1 MAGSTWRLGT
11 WRMQNFKSVEN
22 AEVSLSPLTILL
34 GPNSAG
40 KSSLIQSILLFVQAQ
55 SSYERSDFLSL
66 NGPLVRLGTYA
77 EVRRKGG
84 TGDIRLGGTLV
95 QYPRMRLGRGGPE
108 IAELKRI
115 LAVDRTS
122 ITWET
127 RLGSGP
133 RETPGRMRVRRASLS
148 AEIRYRH
155 LLGVSHRQPRDLDA
169 SIAMTWKA
177 RPDSVVGIPIL
188 GREFVGYGS
197 PLAARDEAERLG
209 EYTGVVRVEQV
220 GTPETRVPVGGGMPI
235 AGLPNVAYGRG
246 ALADAFMRWIELE
259 RYAPGSAASVGTGAA
274 RSNLAAAAEAAIRSF
289 EDWRPTFQEALRV
302 AEEDGSADAYRQS
315 YEVHRQQRAL
325 EEIASGVASS
335 DLPEFAKMFL
345 AAVTTSGID
354 LDVFFD
360 VFSGGPLSWARDHVT
375 QYLVTGVQYLGPVRT
390 APRTVSLDAQY
401 SRGVGVE
408 GEITAAV
415 LHGHRKATVQFVGP
429 TSPELR
435 TATLGEAVDE
445 WMQAL
450 GLVDSVTTKDLGR
463 YGIEVTVRSKGVDA
477 DLNLRNVGVGVSQVL
492 PLVVLCLRSR
502 PGSLILL
509 EQPELHL
516 HPAAQQRIADFLLAM
531 SRSGRQLIVETH
543 SDHMVTRLRRRIVE
557 DDTDRLQNQVGFVY
571 VTRSEDTGET
581 EYQEVAANEYGGFAD
596 WPHGFFEQGQE
607 EAAALIRAAVSKKAA
622 RDTSAPKD

>member
-1 MAGSTWRLGT
+1 
-11 WRMQNFKSVEN
+11 MQNFKSVEN

-55 SSYERSDFLSL
+55 SSYERSDLLSL
-66 NGPLVRLGTYA
+66 NGSLVRLGTYD

-84 TGDIRLGGTLV
+84 TDIALGGTLV
-95 QYPRMRLGRGGPE
+95 QTPRMLLGRGGRE
-108 IAELKRI
+108 IAARKRI
-115 LAVDRTS
+115 PDGDRSSS

-127 RLGSGP
+127 LLGSGP
-133 RETPGRMRVRRASLS
+133 RETPGQMRVRGVSLS
-148 AEIRYRH
+148 AEIRYPQAHLRH
-155 LLGVSHRQPRDLDA
+155 QQFRDLDA

-177 RPDSVVGIPIL
+177 TPDSVVGIPVL
-188 GREFVGYGS
+188 SREFVGYDYES
-197 PLAARDEAERLG
+197 QLAARDEAERLG
-209 EYTGVVRVEQV
+209 ECTGEVRVEQT
-220 GTPETRVPVGGGMPI
+220 GTPATCVPVGGGMPI

-246 ALADAFMRWIELE
+246 TLADAFMRGIELE
-259 RYAPGSAASVGTGAA
+259 RYAPGRAGPVGTGAEG
-274 RSNLAAAAEAAIRSF
+274 SDPAAAAEAAIRSF
-289 EDWRPTFQEALRV
+289 VDWWPRFQEALGV
-302 AEEDGSADAYRQS
+302 AEEDGPANPFGLRYEARQ
-315 YEVHRQQRAL
+315 QQRAL
-325 EEIASGVASS
+325 EEIASSVASP
-335 DLPEFAKMFL
+335 DLPDFAKRFL
-345 AAVTTSGID
+345 AALATRGIDLD

-360 VFSGGPLSWARDHVT
+360 VFSRGPLSRARDVVT
-375 QYLVTGVQYLGPVRT
+375 RYLVTGVEHLGPIRT
-390 APRTVSLDAQY
+390 VPRTVSSDAQY

-415 LHGHRKATVQFVGP
+415 LHGYRKATVQFVGP

-492 PLVVLCLRSR
+492 PLVVLCLRNP
-502 PGSLILL
+502 PGSLILV

-516 HPAAQQRIADFLLAM
+516 HPAAQQRLADFLLAM

-557 DDTDRLQNQVGFVY
+557 DNTDELQKQVGFVY

-607 EAAALIRAAVSKKAA
+607 EAVALIRAAVSKKAA
-622 RDTSAPKD
+622 RDASASKD

>member
-1 MAGSTWRLGT
+1 
-11 WRMQNFKSVEN
+11 MQNFKSVEN

-55 SSYERSDFLSL
+55 SSYERSDLLSL
-66 NGPLVRLGTYA
+66 NGSLVRLGTYA

-84 TGDIRLGGTLV
+84 TGDITLGGTLV
-95 QYPRMRLGRGGPE
+95 QTPRMLLGRGGRE
-108 IAELKRI
+108 IAARKRI
-115 LAVDRTS
+115 PDGDRSSS

-148 AEIRYRH
+148 TEIRQYRH
-155 LLGVSHRQPRDLDA
+155 LPSASHRPPRDLDA

-188 GREFVGYGS
+188 GREFVSYGS

-209 EYTGVVRVEQV
+209 EYTGVVLVKQV
-220 GTPETRVPVGGGMPI
+220 GTPVTRVPVGGGKQI
-235 AGLPNVAYGRG
+235 AGLPDVAYGRG
-246 ALADAFMRWIELE
+246 PLADAFMRWAELE
-259 RYAPGSAASVGTGAA
+259 RYAPGRAGPVGPWAE
-274 RSNLAAAAEAAIRSF
+274 RSNPAAAAKAAIRSF
-289 EDWRPTFQEALRV
+289 EDWWPTFKETLRV
-302 AEEDGSADAYRQS
+302 AEEDGSVDAFRQR
-315 YEVHRQQRAL
+315 YEVPRQRRVL
-325 EEIASGVASS
+325 EEIASSVASG
-335 DLPEFAKMFL
+335 DLPEFAKIFL
-345 AAVTTSGID
+345 AASTTSDID
-354 LDVFFD
+354 IDVFFD
-360 VFSGGPLSWARDHVT
+360 VFSESPLSWARDHVT
-375 QYLVTGVQYLGPVRT
+375 QYLMNGVEYLGPVRT

-415 LHGHRKATVQFVGP
+415 LHGHRKATVHFMGP
-429 TSPELR
+429 SSQELK

-450 GLVDSVTTKDLGR
+450 DLADSITTKDLGR

-477 DLNLRNVGVGVSQVL
+477 DLNLRNVGAGVSQVL

-502 PGSLILL
+502 PGSLILV

-622 RDTSAPKD
+622 RDTSAPKG